1 MPRLAALGLVTLI
14 ACAALCG
21 LAMAQT
27 TTTGST
33 GCTTITQ
40 AAANGLAAR
49 IQADDND
56 INPPKSVT
64 QLTCLTNF
72 FNGSGLDLISTLLD
86 PTTLLTTVE
95 GKICSLVQQT
105 WNSLLG
111 KVQCGRTIKA
121 SISVSAVSAAV
132 SPAQNSRSAAAARRL
147 ARSASAPDQAA
158 ARPLHQRHRPRA
170 NRLQPPQR
178 AAGYVLMR
186 HFTLAAAPAIGI
198 AILVNAAPAYADL
211 PTIDVTVQGAVNA
224 VKDVLST
231 INGYIQD
238 IKTFLGPSG
247 PIETTLLQGFTQ
259 NANYQKA
266 AVGASEQIA
275 DASNTANARFK
286 RDMRNAQLRDEHT
299 PSPNACTALDNGV
312 STQAASVQAFTVA
325 ATIAKIHDQRTEAG
339 PNMPSYYG
347 QAQAVASINQQHLSL
362 YCDAN
367 DVAAGLC
374 GGISTIPDADQQFSS
389 PVRFGNLCRPECGQ
403 HRQGLRD

>member
-1 MPRLAALGLVTLI
+1 
-14 ACAALCG
+14 
-21 LAMAQT
+21 
-27 TTTGST
+27 
-33 GCTTITQ
+33 
-40 AAANGLAAR
+40 
-49 IQADDND
+49 
-56 INPPKSVT
+56 
-64 QLTCLTNF
+64 
-72 FNGSGLDLISTLLD
+72 
-86 PTTLLTTVE
+86 
-95 GKICSLVQQT
+95 
-105 WNSLLG
+105 
-111 KVQCGRTIKA
+111 
-121 SISVSAVSAAV
+121 
-132 SPAQNSRSAAAARRL
+132 
-147 ARSASAPDQAA
+147 
-158 ARPLHQRHRPRA
+158 
-170 NRLQPPQR
+170 
-178 AAGYVLMR
+178 MR

-224 VKDVLST
+224 VKGVLSD

-275 DASNTANARFK
+275 DASNIANARFK

-299 PSPNACTALDNGV
+299 PSPSACTALDNGV

-367 DVAAGLC
+367 DVAARLC
-374 GGISTIPDADQQFSS
+374 AGVSTIPDADQQFSS
-389 PVRFGNLCRPECGQ
+389 LFGSGTYADQNAVNTAKDYAINLIEPVAPAALRGDQLNAAAGQDAAVRRRSFNARLSLTQSVVDQEIGMQTPSVPLTALQQQYLNNIGLPSQTTGSWLQVLQIESERRLSDVTWAATLQSMTPPAVEREIAIELALGNYLQ
-403 HRQGLRD
+403 FQIFKLGLQQTTIAATHLAHAVERDYQPTVQMPAPSIAAQSN